1 MMTMNKPLAAR
12 RLSAALGTPISPD
25 DLDVVYDNKLLR
37 LTDGRCFS
45 LAGGNAAYMGDG
57 KWFKNGKLWNI
68 QPHEKIRPLPEETAP
83 A

>member
-1 MMTMNKPLAAR
+1 
-12 RLSAALGTPISPD
+12 
-25 DLDVVYDNKLLR
+25 
-37 LTDGRCFS
+37 
-45 LAGGNAAYMGDG
+45 MGDG